1 MKNIIKTIQNSI
13 IENKIKWLL
22 VVVFALITLAI
33 SWSSD
38 DAYHAYIMAK
48 NLVDGNGFV
57 YNVGYRVT
65 ASTCPLFTI
74 ITAGVY
80 ALLGCK
86 WMYFAGII
94 LGVICS
100 TLAIYLLVF
109 KICKKDIISF
119 LSICILLGCYCFM
132 SYTTAGLEN
141 SLLFFLSA
149 VFIVVFTSKEEF
161 STKELLLLALILSLL
176 AMTRMDS
183 VLLFVTAICAGYLF
197 YSKVRFVKKI
207 LIGIVGLLPFIVW
220 EAFSVIYYGYPFP
233 NTMYV
238 KLNTGFPKSDYI
250 VRGVDY
256 IYRSSLLDILLVVIP
271 IIYFILSI
279 NWKNK
284 KMMTISIGCILYI
297 AYVINVGGDFMV
309 GRHLTTPFFVSLM
322 GLIVLFNSR
331 DDDHQSAIS
340 LKKTLIVFIALQS
353 IWATCSRPIAKEYLY
368 EVKWDPSKTG
378 VADERDYYYQYTG
391 FIPYVSS
398 LIRGESS
405 IIDYLETEDSYDI
418 FVEKRDSGLAGSCE
432 YDLMLSGM
440 INYYVQKDGTICLS
454 DRFGLMD
461 PLLSH
466 LPAWKYEHW
475 RIGHMWRE
483 IPEGYSKSVE
493 TGTNQIVN
501 ESLHE
506 YYDKVLLIIKGDI
519 WDKERLETI
528 INMNLGRYDYL
539 IDDYLSSL

>member
-1 MKNIIKTIQNSI
+1 MKIIINTIRNGI
-13 IENKIKWLL
+13 IENKIKWLI
-22 VVVFALITLAI
+22 VVFFALITLAV

-74 ITAGVY
+74 LTAGVY

-100 TLAIYLLVF
+100 TLAIYMLVF
-109 KICKKDIISF
+109 KICKTDIISF
-119 LSICILLGCYCFM
+119 LSLCILLGCYCFM

-141 SLLFFLSA
+141 SLLFFLST

-161 STKELLLLALILSLL
+161 SSKELLLLAFTLSLL

-183 VLLFVTAICAGYLF
+183 VLLFIPAICIGYLF
-197 YSKVRFVKKI
+197 YSKVRFVNKI
-207 LIGIVGLLPFIVW
+207 LLGIVGLLPFIAW
-220 EAFSVIYYGYPFP
+220 EVFSIIYYGYPFP

-250 VRGVDY
+250 VRGIDY
-256 IYRSSLLDILLVVIP
+256 IYRSSLLDVLLIVIP
-271 IIYFILSI
+271 IFYFILSI
-279 NWKNK
+279 YWKNK
-284 KMMTISIGCILYI
+284 KMLTFSIGCILYI
-297 AYVINVGGDFMV
+297 AYVIYVGGDFMV
-309 GRHLTTPFFVSLM
+309 GRHLTTPFFVSFI
-322 GLIVLFNSR
+322 GLILLFNSR
-331 DDDHQSAIS
+331 EETHNPTIS
-340 LKKTLIVFIALQS
+340 LKKTLIVFIVLES
-353 IWATCSRPIAKEYLY
+353 ICATCIRPIAKEFLY
-368 EVKWDPSKTG
+368 AVKWDSSKTG
-378 VADERDYYYQYTG
+378 VADERDWYYGWTG
-391 FIPYVSS
+391 LIPYVSS
-398 LIRGESS
+398 MIHGGNSM
-405 IIDYLETEDSYDI
+405 EDFLDDSGVYDI
-418 FVEKRDSGLAGSCE
+418 FVDKRKNGIIGSCE
-432 YDLMLSGM
+432 LELVPG
-440 INYYVQKDGTICLS
+440 IVNYYVQREGTIYLS
-454 DRFGLMD
+454 DKYGLMD

-466 LPAWKYEHW
+466 LPARYDENW
-475 RIGHMWRE
+475 RVGHMWRE
-483 IPEGYSKSVE
+483 IPEGYSKSVA

-519 WDKERLETI
+519 WDKERLITI
-528 INMNLGRYDYL
+528 IKMNLGQYDYL
-539 IDDYLSSL
+539 IENYYNSIG